1 MPQLSWP
8 VPTVLLGAGLAVGLL
23 TGCKEPENE
32 RVMPSQ
38 AFVWQRV
45 WRPAVAEAVR
55 TATAF
60 EALHVL
66 AAELSFKNSE
76 AELITVEPDWP
87 SLQQSGRAVGAVL
100 RLHTSVAT
108 GPAPQA
114 SAKAIQDLA
123 AITLKRFATAGV
135 PLTELQLDYDCPQSR
150 LADYTQL
157 LRELKT
163 RLHTIP
169 LHITALPAWL
179 DEPSV
184 QALLEESPDYVLQV
198 HSLQLPEAGAPATLF
213 HPVEARRAV
222 SRAAAIG
229 IPFRVA
235 LPTYSCVVELD
246 DAGRVREVHGEDVPA
261 GLALTGRRHL
271 VLDSDAFVLSEWLA
285 DLRRHP
291 PAALSALIWY
301 RLPIATDRLNWPP
314 ETLTQ
319 VVAGKAL
326 QRRWQSSL
334 ERRADDAFEI
344 QLHQAGDAPDD
355 LPREIQ
361 VDWPT
366 RATAAADGLR
376 GYRVTELNA
385 TRLILQ
391 LQQPERHGRI
401 RPGTRLI
408 SGWLRFEGNP
418 GEFSL
423 QVRR

>member
-1 MPQLSWP
+1 MPQP
-8 VPTVLLGAGLAVGLL
+8 RRPAPILLLAAGLAVGLL
-23 TGCKEPENE
+23 TGCKEPGT
-32 RVMPSQ
+32 VPALPSQ

-45 WRPAVAEAVR
+45 WHPSVADAVR
-55 TATAF
+55 KATTF

-66 AAELSFKNSE
+66 AAELSFRKGE
-76 AELITVEPDWP
+76 PEVITVEPDWP

-100 RLHTSVAT
+100 RLHPSVAT
-108 GPAPQA
+108 SPSPQA
-114 SAKAIQDLA
+114 SAGAIRDLA
-123 AITLKRFATAGV
+123 ATTLKRFATAGV

-157 LRELKT
+157 LRGLKS
-163 RLHTIP
+163 HFPTIP
-169 LHITALPAWL
+169 LRITALPAWL
-179 DEPSV
+179 DEASV
-184 QALLEESPDYVLQV
+184 RALLQESPNYVLQV
-198 HSLQLPEAGAPATLF
+198 HSLHLPEAGASATLF
-213 HPVEARRAV
+213 QPAEARRAV

-229 IPFRVA
+229 IPFRIA

-246 DAGRVREVHGEDVPA
+246 AAGRVREVHGEDVPA

-301 RLPIATDRLNWPP
+301 RLPIATDRLNWPA

-319 VVAGKAL
+319 LAAGKAL

-334 ERRADDAFEI
+334 KRRADGAFEI

-361 VDWPT
+361 VDWSPQ
-366 RATAAADGLR
+366 ATAAADGLR
-376 GYRVTELNA
+376 GYRITELNA

-391 LQQPERHGRI
+391 LQQPEHHGRV